1 MRRFEIKRRD
11 TFLIRLN
18 HGGVRERKER
28 NEEEEEEEA
37 GEEEEK
43 EGSATRR

>member
-28 NEEEEEEEA
+28 NEEEEEA

>member
-28 NEEEEEEEA
+28 NEEEEEEA